1 MTANINILLIDK
13 RISHYEAIIAAVD
26 PALSKGITFDYYTD
40 TFETLKERIVSGSSG
55 VLANSVGLV
64 QHNYK
69 MPTFKMV
76 DAQTTSSTIEQ
87 VEIQDSELSTWAP
100 LKEFIEW
107 CKTELSTAHF
117 DMMACALYSN
127 PDWKYVID
135 TLSAQTGVEI
145 RASTD
150 DTGSSSLG
158 GNWFLESHVG
168 INLKE
173 VYFNDSIDGYIGLLD
188 SAMFTSS
195 FYADDAFLYTT
206 QIPTITTLPSRPT
219 RPTNPTLPLLAPTL
233 PPRPSLSGYTT
244 SYGVYNELQGN
255 GGSVVSYGDDNNSH
269 CSFSKV
275 STQLQSGVA
284 YLFSSGAA
292 LKTNGNLVLWGNHMY
307 SANIMVP
314 STANL
319 SSGVCSMCRNGGY
332 NICALKND
340 GSVVFWGNFSS
351 GFPAFPSSDLSS
363 GVNFVAASYEDFA
376 CLKSDGSIRG
386 WGNEVFK
393 NSSSVPA
400 FIYPAG
406 STLNSGFVKLISIGY
421 PNAFAAIKTDGSV
434 VFFGGTSAST
444 SYLSNPTT
452 FYPAGSN
459 ITSGVVD
466 VFATVGQDYQACFIA
481 LKSDGS
487 LVAWGLGASSLS
499 TWITGKTAVK
509 IIKTSTRPIIILS
522 DGTYI
527 NYLTNNSEGTFTN
540 IVDVL
545 EYNGRHF
552 FLRSDGTVAW
562 RGGENLVYYFG
573 IGTSSF
579 TNIVKM
585 WNDPNGQFNQGAIF
599 LTSTGEL
606 RTTADYFLM
615 ATDVNDA
622 IVTQGYVTYVTSSGK
637 VRVIKKLAGPN
648 SQESTFKIENGSTRI
663 SYPAI
668 RANGAGQE
676 SATSL
681 LATLNDGTVCTV
693 LKTPITYPNLFVFDG
708 TTYATCP
715 YSQYSTALDLVTGYA
730 GTSSSAGGNAFTIET
745 WYYQPSQTL
754 NSTIVDRGNS
764 CYLFQVSPNANTIT
778 ANLGCLGFSNTAISG
793 SWLYATS
800 AVVTSGG
807 WTHIAMTREGTSY
820 KFYINGVLKQ
830 TMTGPATLTRDD
842 GVLGIGTQLSG
853 TTTGGNY
860 TNAGCS
866 MYDLRLW
873 CVSRTDDQIKSYM
886 NVSVDPSSFGL
897 VANYLFNDNE
907 NIFRDRTR
915 NGFHCTIGNYV
926 STSWK
931 TYHRNSKPDNSLFPS
946 SIGVFLNPDY
956 TLVRQSYFILS
967 FGTEPL
973 RNLVKTDFTGANLTG
988 INFTGRDLTGANLS
1002 GANLTNVNFS
1012 NAILTGITV
1021 NKSTNFTGASFA
1033 NAVIYSVIGTVNPSL
1048 VPTNYLHYF
1057 SNVNL
1062 KNVLVDYNNVN
1073 TSIALPPTSITNY
1086 AVHFAEYYN
1095 YKKSN
1100 ARFYISWATNSNA
1113 LSFSSSSYT
1122 PKVRFQI
1129 IQNYTY
1135 SAVAGNVVGVDVLFD
1150 YADGKGCI
1158 ETNVPFYIDREN
1170 EGNGSVSDTSPNKNI
1185 PLRFRLWGEL
1195 VNGVRSSSYAEIII
1209 GSFPVT
1215 TFSLFSNILTTAPSW
1230 YTSITTNSNNSR
1242 YANYIGYLN
1251 HSDNKLF
1258 LYGTQV
1264 FANGAFTSPAG
1275 AATFYDWA
1283 TNTPYII
1290 PATSG
1295 SWRSYTIDPTGN
1307 SAFINVW
1314 ASTSQGWCRYVF
1326 STNTLTVLNTAESCN
1341 NTVCN
1346 STGTRAY
1353 TNDINNLLVYNSTTN
1368 TASVVSLGVGNLRN
1382 MYIDKNDKYVVT
1394 SSYDAAAVY
1403 IINIVNDAN
1412 TKISTGQIVSNDTL
1426 SWAFFDDSSTYCYA
1440 AFTRYR
1446 GDIYRIKLS
1455 DGTWILFKAL
1465 PAISYATIIN
1475 KYLYIF
1481 GINASTQQYSMIDT
1495 TDATRTVIVNSFPTG
1510 YDAVLQVYETKNKN
1524 VYCSVNYNG
1533 VPTIAHFTGFP
1544 NTFSNSSG
1552 IMLGPSMNY
1561 SNANLSNYN
1570 LSNKNFTSSKFTNA
1584 TITNVDFTN
1593 SNLTT
1598 ASFSGTVDYSTA
1610 DLTGATLTG
1619 ATFSDSLFDY
1629 TLDAN
1634 NNATVVKYRGSAS
1647 LVFPEKVS
1655 GTYTI
1660 TAIGDNMDWGLSFT
1674 NFSFSATSKLV
1685 SIGAS
1690 GGPQNMGIITSPFG
1704 PKNFFPPTL
1713 TRIGNQAF
1721 YYRTVATSPEF
1732 PTSNDF
1738 RFAAIILP
1746 PGVNFVG
1753 TNAFSQ
1759 FSVLVK
1765 IKPTLAWNSALT
1777 TPLATGSTFT
1787 YTATSSGPV
1796 GYNGYNGSSPNSNM
1810 PVYYASTNTS
1820 IATINSSTGL
1830 VTLVGLGTVT
1840 FTANQDSQYSGEV
1853 SFYSADTLT
1862 SATLTVTKG
1871 TPTLSA
1877 FSIASKNVGD
1887 AAFQVTAPTSQNT
1900 VGAFH
1905 YTSSS
1910 SSVATITDAGMITIV
1925 NVGSAT
1931 ITVNQDETT
1940 LFNAPTAIT
1949 ATLTVGKGTPTLSFP
1964 SQSITKTIGDANF
1977 NVVATA
1983 PALSTGAF
1991 HYTFS
1996 NLIFGGIA
2004 GTSFNRIA
2012 MSSNGQYIS
2021 VIYSD
2026 PVNYIYVSNNYGLTL
2041 TRYAFADA
2049 GLRIAMSSSGQ
2060 YQAYNN
2066 ANGVF
2071 ISENYG
2077 GSFAK
2082 KGTGN
2087 TGNNRV
2093 EMSDSGQ
2100 HIISL
2105 QSQRKICTSLDYGS
2119 NWALKMSDAYW
2130 EDCAITADGSIQFAL
2145 EWGSGKIFKTTDNW
2159 ATNEVIYSSGI
2170 FYQLNTM
2177 AISSDGKYL
2186 ACNRAI
2192 SSNYGVT
2199 WAATTI
2205 PGSTNIW
2212 TMVSISASGKIQA
2225 LGNSEGIYFS
2235 IDYGAT
2241 WNKDAYS
2248 ATNALSLTTM
2258 RVSRDGSFIAAGFGT
2273 NLIRMYIGGLAS
2285 ANIAT
2290 LNELSGSVSLTGGGS
2305 IIISASQ
2312 DPSTSYNASTTS
2324 AKTLLIVNKVTPV
2337 LSNVTISKT
2346 YGDAAFQVTAPAGS
2360 STSTGTMSYAFLS
2373 GDTTVASI
2381 TGTGLITVNKVGAV
2395 VFSASQNETSGYNAP
2410 TPVTVTLTVSKATP
2424 TLIDFTIAPK
2434 YIGDSVF
2441 TLTAPTGSSVSGGTM
2456 RYAVKYTYANMFSS
2470 IAAGSEIMDSA
2481 ASLNGMYQT
2490 VTTYRNGFWLS
2501 ANYGATWIN
2510 KSPSS
2515 TAIGSVIYKAV
2526 SMSSSGQYQSVCE
2539 YGGYIYVSND
2549 YGATWTKPATIT
2561 AAKNF
2566 MAIKMSDS
2574 GLHQTCVAD
2583 TNYIY
2588 TSSDSGATWTQK
2600 TSIGTKSYY
2609 DVAMTADGSIQYA
2622 VVLNGGGIL
2631 KSTDKWSTSTSV
2643 NTGLAQNKVG
2653 SIEVS
2658 STGTYITIVSFTD
2671 TGVNDPVI
2679 LSKDGGSTWTSFDPD
2694 GSTRTGWTSSNVG
2707 MSADGRVQ
2715 MLCYNTAALTG
2726 GLYFSID
2733 YGTTWTNDV
2742 SINNNPCGVSV
2753 SRDGTYML
2761 SGSNDLVIY
2770 NIFSD
2775 MATIPASKKVATIVE
2790 LTGQVTIV
2798 GAGLVT
2804 VSASQDSTT
2813 NYNAPTPISAKFL
2826 VNKVTPVLSN
2836 VTVSKTYGTTVG
2848 PITIPTLAVTGF
2860 PVLNSLTNWI
2870 IDIGFTTTGGANS
2883 WRALLGSM
2891 YNAVDSRGWGIW
2903 VSNSNKIF
2911 YSHKNLTYEFT
2922 NGSVS
2927 INVAYNLNITKV
2939 GTSITFNLTN
2949 VSTQVSSTYT
2959 ATNVTDPM
2967 GLGPVSIGGWVSGI
2981 ETFPGTINY
2990 VVVKDHISIGHKVF
3004 QLTAPAG
3011 SSSSGG
3017 TMRYAFLS
3025 GDTTVASVTELGIIT
3040 VNKVGT
3046 VVFSASQD
3054 ETSSYFAPT
3063 PVTATLTV
3071 SKATP
3076 ILNNVTVSKM
3086 FGDAAFQVTAPEG
3099 SSVSGGTMHYI
3110 FSSGDTTVA
3119 SITDAGLIT
3128 VNKAGTVV
3136 FSASQDFTTN
3146 YNSPLPVSVT
3156 LTVAKATPTLSGF
3169 TIPPKTYTYGTDTT
3183 FQVTATTSS
3192 GSNGTFRYSSN
3203 NSAVASINASG
3214 TVTINGAGSATF
3226 TVNQDSTDN
3235 YNAPVP
3241 LTAILTVIK
3250 GTPTIAVSNLSKSTV
3265 DPTFTFA
3272 SSSASDGSRTFSS
3285 NTPGVATIHP
3295 SSGLVTIIGIV
3306 GTTTITVSQVAT
3318 TNYNAPSDATA
3329 ILTVTKGTP
3338 TLSAFSIA
3346 SKIFGD
3352 LPFAVTAPASRNTV
3366 GTFHYT
3372 SDTPGVATIT
3382 DSGTITIVGAGSTT
3396 ITANQDATTNF
3407 NAPTPITAI
3416 LTVAKATPTIVVSN
3430 ITKSSIDPTFTFARS
3445 TASDGA
3451 LTFSSSSEIVAK
3463 INSVSGVVTVVS
3475 AGTATITVSQVATT
3489 NYNAPTNATAT
3500 LTVTAGTLTN
3510 AVIPSGAD
3518 LSGKNLSG
3526 ASLVGAT
3533 LANVVLSNSNLNGA
3547 NFSGANVAGTDFTN
3561 ASIVGATNLPEFST
3575 KQKLEL
3581 LYNANNAGANISQL
3595 QFSAPLSVSELNA
3608 ALSVPIPELSSV
3620 NTEFLVAAP
3629 VYDVSNVKTVTI
3641 APSSIST
3648 VNNTSFYIPLNKG
3661 ETVKI
3666 NGASFTLNASN
3677 QLLDNNGVVLKLI
3690 VVNGYPFKI
3699 YTGSVIAVNISSRMN
3714 NVTFDDEGQI
3724 KLYDVVNSMVTAAM
3738 AQEASSGLVAGYVS
3752 ELYSYLNLSYV
3763 DVYNRNNPVLDATV
3777 TSPVFS
3783 SYASIT
3789 NTFSYSVN
3797 VTGPAANPLSLDKT
3811 KYKFIVESVNTATN
3825 SRTTVSQPTWDSVA
3839 SPTTI
3844 VCASLLPLTSYSV
3857 IVTPTLFNSTS
3868 NLKSL
3873 LPVKTFTLTT
3883 PLDYGL
3889 ISSITFTKEGTSWYF
3904 NFQYSG
3910 YASLTSFT
3918 MGLRWIQG
3926 GGYGGSITQNFSS
3939 VPISNG
3945 TNKYLITDTQNYLNV
3960 GGPSLIAN
3968 VVTATIDYVSGT
3980 ATKQN
3985 ITTFVPNP
3993 IVGGPY
3999 VVGISNFNTDIYPGT
4014 CTATI
4019 PASLHQQIG
4028 GGKNYVLRFVEKD
4041 TGTITNMSSF
4051 DSASSSSSVTIP
4063 LTLYGKTFTCE
4074 LLIQNLGYSYT
4085 GEYVILPYTSNLNY
4099 FTVPNP
4105 AGLFPTI
4112 TTVLDHKGMNWNV
4125 GGATDDVRLFKV
4137 NWLTTTAGLNVSS
4150 PNYVSKVRVNIKISG
4165 ESSYRFT
4172 GVYNYADGFG
4182 YSMFHSSVRT
4192 SQGQAI
4198 GTWVVV
4204 IRSENSDGTITTN
4217 YSTFS
4222 QYGGVT
4228 IYGNYYTLNDLAAEA
4243 GTSTILYG
4251 VDVASTFA
4259 VSNLA
4264 LSGAGYTWNSSTLK
4278 YATSVAFTT
4287 AVPYGTSTT
4296 THKHKVELINPDT
4309 TKITLGSFVLDN
4321 SAKTVAVSPLNPS
4334 STHTVKVTLVD
4345 SAGND
4350 VTGVI
4355 ASSQT
4360 LTLTVPA
4367 AQ

>member
-1 MTANINILLIDK
+1 MTAKINILLIDT
-13 RISHYEAIIAAVD
+13 RVSHYEAIIAAVD
-26 PALSKGITFDYYTD
+26 PALSLGITFDYYTD
-40 TFETLKERIVSGSSG
+40 TFDTLKERMVSGSSG
-55 VLANSVGLV
+55 ILANSVGLV

-87 VEIQDSELSTWAP
+87 VEIQDNELSTWAP

-107 CKTELSTAHF
+107 CKTELSIEHF

-135 TLSAQTGVEI
+135 TLSTQTGVEI

-150 DTGSSSLG
+150 DTGSLSLG

-168 INLKE
+168 VNLKE
-173 VYFNDSIDGYIGLLD
+173 VYFNDSIDGYVGLLD
-188 SAMFTSS
+188 SAMFNSS
-195 FYADDAFLYTT
+195 VDDGFLYTS

-219 RPTNPTLPLLAPTL
+219 RPTNPTLPLPAPTL
-233 PPRPSLSGYTT
+233 PSRPFLSGYTS
-244 SYGVYNELQGN
+244 SYGPSNELQGN
-255 GGSVVSYGDDNNSH
+255 GGSVVSYGDDDNPN

-292 LKTNGNLVLWGNHMY
+292 LKTNGSLVLWGNHMY

-363 GVNFVAASYEDFA
+363 GVNFVAVSSEDFA

-386 WGNEVFK
+386 WGKEVF
-393 NSSSVPA
+393 NTSSSVPTL
-400 FIYPAG
+400 IYPAG
-406 STLNSGFVKLISIGY
+406 SNLNSGFVKLVSVRSIG
-421 PNAFAAIKTDGSV
+421 AFAAIKTDGSV
-434 VFFGGTSAST
+434 VFFGGTSSAST

-452 FYPAGSN
+452 FYPPGSN

-466 VFATVGQDYQACFIA
+466 VVSTLGVNYQACFIA

-487 LVAWGLGASSLS
+487 LVAWGAGASSLS
-499 TWITGKTAVK
+499 TWISGKTAVK
-509 IIKTSTRPIIILS
+509 IIKTTSRPIIILS

-527 NYLTNNSEGTFTN
+527 NYLTSASDGTFTN
-540 IVDVL
+540 IVDAL
-545 EYNGRHF
+545 ESTQYDRYL
-552 FLRSDGTVAW
+552 FLRNDGTLAW
-562 RGGENLVYYFG
+562 RGGNNFFYYYSVG
-573 IGTSSF
+573 IGVF
-579 TNIVKM
+579 TNVVKM
-585 WNDPNGQFNQGAIF
+585 WNDPNGQFNQGAIV

-606 RTTADYFLM
+606 RNLVNNTLM
-615 ATDVNDA
+615 ANDVNDA

-637 VRVIKKLAGPN
+637 VRVIKKLAGLS
-648 SQESTFKIENGSTRI
+648 SQESVINNAP
-663 SYPAI
+663 YPAI

-681 LATLNDGTVCTV
+681 LATLNDNTVCTV
-693 LKTPITYPNLFVFDG
+693 LKTAITYPLLFVFNG

-715 YSQYSTALDLVTGYA
+715 YNQYYSTALDLVTGYA
-730 GTSSSAGGNAFTIET
+730 GTSWSAGGNAFTIET

-793 SWLYATS
+793 TWLYATS

-830 TMTGPATLTRDD
+830 TMTGPAILTRDD

-853 TTTGGNY
+853 TTTGANF

-873 CVSRTDDQIKSYM
+873 CVARTDDQIKSYM
-886 NVSVDPSSFGL
+886 NVSVEPSSFGL

-907 NIFRDRTR
+907 NVFYDRTR
-915 NGFHCTIGNYV
+915 NGFNCTIGNYV
-926 STSWK
+926 STSWI
-931 TYHRNSKPDNSLFPS
+931 TYSRGSSKPTSSSPS

-956 TLVRQSYFILS
+956 TLVRQSYFSLS

-988 INFTGRDLTGANLS
+988 INFGSRDLTGVNLS
-1002 GANLTNVNFS
+1002 GANLTNVNLS
-1012 NAILTGITV
+1012 SAILTGITV
-1021 NKSTNFTGASFA
+1021 NKSTNFTGAAFA

-1062 KNVLVDYNNVN
+1062 TNVLVDYNNVN
-1073 TSIALPPTSITNY
+1073 TNIALPPTSITNY
-1086 AVHFAEYYN
+1086 AVHFADFYN
-1095 YKKSN
+1095 FKKSN
-1100 ARFYISWATNSNA
+1100 ARFYISWATDSNA

-1129 IQNYTY
+1129 INKDT
-1135 SAVAGNVVGVDVLFD
+1135 NVVGVDVLFN

-1158 ETNVPFYIDREN
+1158 ETNVPFYIDRGNEEN
-1170 EGNGSVSDTSPNKNI
+1170 ASISDQSPANKNV

-1195 VNGVRSSSYAEIII
+1195 VNGVRSSSYAEIIT
-1209 GSFPVT
+1209 GSLPFT
-1215 TFSLFSNILTTAPSW
+1215 SFSLLDNILTTAPSW

-1242 YANYIGYLN
+1242 YVNYIAYLN

-1258 LYGTQV
+1258 LYGTQT

-1295 SWRSYTIDPTGN
+1295 AWRNYVIDPTGN

-1314 ASTSQGWCRYVF
+1314 SSTSQGWCRYVF
-1326 STNTLTVLNTAESCN
+1326 STNTLTVLSTAESCN
-1341 NTVCN
+1341 NTVFN
-1346 STGTRAY
+1346 STGTNAY
-1353 TNDINNLLVYNSTTN
+1353 ANDINNLLVYNLTTN
-1368 TASVVSLGVGNLRN
+1368 VVSAPVPLASNCRA
-1382 MYIDKNDKYVVT
+1382 MFIDKNDKYVVT
-1394 SSYDAAAVY
+1394 SSYNVATVY
-1403 IINIVNDAN
+1403 IINIVNDAF
-1412 TKISTGQIVSNDTL
+1412 TKISTGQIVSNATIT
-1426 SWAFFDDSSTYCYA
+1426 SAWFDDSSTYCYA
-1440 AFTRYR
+1440 IFNTQNTN
-1446 GDIYRIKLS
+1446 IYRIKLS
-1455 DGTWILFKAL
+1455 DGTWSLFITL
-1465 PAISYATIIN
+1465 PIATSNITIIN

-1481 GINASTQQYSMIDT
+1481 GINTSTQYSMIDT
-1495 TDATRTVIVNSFPTG
+1495 TAATPTITVNSLPTG
-1510 YDAVLQVYETKNKN
+1510 YNTVLHAYETKNKN
-1524 VYCSVNYNG
+1524 VYCSVTYNG
-1533 VPTIAHFTGFP
+1533 VPTISHFTGFP

-1561 SNANLSNYN
+1561 LNANLANYK

-1593 SNLTT
+1593 SNLTS
-1598 ASFSGTVDYSTA
+1598 ASFSGAVDYSTA

-1634 NNATVVKYRGSAS
+1634 NNATVIKYRGSAS

-1660 TAIGDNMDWGLSFT
+1660 TTIGDNMDWGLSFT
-1674 NFSFSATSKLV
+1674 NFSFSATSKLL
-1685 SIGAS
+1685 SIGTG
-1690 GGPQNMGIITSPFG
+1690 GGPNMGIITSPFG

-1713 TRIGNQAF
+1713 TRIGNGAF
-1721 YYRTVATSPEF
+1721 YYRTVAQSPEF
-1732 PTSNDF
+1732 PTSSDF

-1746 PGVNFVG
+1746 PGVNFIG
-1753 TNAFSQ
+1753 QNAFSQ

-1777 TPLATGSTFT
+1777 TPRETGSTFT

-1796 GYNGYNGSSPNSNM
+1796 GYTGYNGSSANSNM

-1830 VTLVGLGTVT
+1830 VTLVGFGTVT
-1840 FTANQDSQYSGEV
+1840 FTANQDSQNSGEV

-1877 FSIASKNVGD
+1877 FSIASKNVGN
-1887 AAFQVTAPTSQNT
+1887 AAFQVTAPTST
-1900 VGAFH
+1900 STGAFH
-1905 YTSSS
+1905 YTSGT
-1910 SSVATITDAGMITIV
+1910 SSVATITDSGMITIV

-1931 ITVNQDETT
+1931 ITATQDETT

-1964 SQSITKTIGDANF
+1964 SQSVTKTIGDANF

-2004 GTSFNRIA
+2004 GTQFNRIA

-2021 VIYSD
+2021 AIYSD
-2026 PVNYIYVSNNYGLTL
+2026 PANYIYVSNNYGLTW
-2041 TRYAFADA
+2041 TRYDFADS
-2049 GLRIAMSSSGQ
+2049 GNRIAMSSSGQ
-2060 YQAYNN
+2060 YQGYNN

-2071 ISENYG
+2071 LSSNYG
-2077 GSFAK
+2077 VSFAK
-2082 KGTGN
+2082 TGTGN
-2087 TGNNRV
+2087 TGNVRV

-2100 HIISL
+2100 HIISI

-2119 NWALKMSDAYW
+2119 NWALKMNDAYW

-2145 EWGSGKIFKTTDNW
+2145 EWGAGKIYKTTDNW
-2159 ATNEVIYSSGI
+2159 ATNSTIYSSGI
-2170 FYQLNTM
+2170 SYQLNEM

-2192 SSNYGVT
+2192 SSDYGVI
-2199 WAATTI
+2199 WRATTFQ
-2205 PGSTNIW
+2205 GSTNIW

-2241 WNKDAYS
+2241 WNKDTYS
-2248 ATNALSLTTM
+2248 ATNASSLTTM
-2258 RVSRDGSFIAAGFGT
+2258 CVSRDGSFIAAGFGV
-2273 NLIRMYIGGLAS
+2273 NLIRMYIGGLAA

-2324 AKTLLIVNKVTPV
+2324 AKTMLIVNKV
-2337 LSNVTISKT
+2337 
-2346 YGDAAFQVTAPAGS
+2346 
-2360 STSTGTMSYAFLS
+2360 
-2373 GDTTVASI
+2373 
-2381 TGTGLITVNKVGAV
+2381 
-2395 VFSASQNETSGYNAP
+2395 
-2410 TPVTVTLTVSKATP
+2410 
-2424 TLIDFTIAPK
+2424 
-2434 YIGDSVF
+2434 
-2441 TLTAPTGSSVSGGTM
+2441 
-2456 RYAVKYTYANMFSS
+2456 
-2470 IAAGSEIMDSA
+2470 
-2481 ASLNGMYQT
+2481 
-2490 VTTYRNGFWLS
+2490 
-2501 ANYGATWIN
+2501 
-2510 KSPSS
+2510 
-2515 TAIGSVIYKAV
+2515 
-2526 SMSSSGQYQSVCE
+2526 
-2539 YGGYIYVSND
+2539 
-2549 YGATWTKPATIT
+2549 
-2561 AAKNF
+2561 
-2566 MAIKMSDS
+2566 
-2574 GLHQTCVAD
+2574 
-2583 TNYIY
+2583 
-2588 TSSDSGATWTQK
+2588 
-2600 TSIGTKSYY
+2600 
-2609 DVAMTADGSIQYA
+2609 
-2622 VVLNGGGIL
+2622 
-2631 KSTDKWSTSTSV
+2631 
-2643 NTGLAQNKVG
+2643 
-2653 SIEVS
+2653 
-2658 STGTYITIVSFTD
+2658 
-2671 TGVNDPVI
+2671 
-2679 LSKDGGSTWTSFDPD
+2679 
-2694 GSTRTGWTSSNVG
+2694 
-2707 MSADGRVQ
+2707 
-2715 MLCYNTAALTG
+2715 
-2726 GLYFSID
+2726 
-2733 YGTTWTNDV
+2733 
-2742 SINNNPCGVSV
+2742 
-2753 SRDGTYML
+2753 
-2761 SGSNDLVIY
+2761 
-2770 NIFSD
+2770 
-2775 MATIPASKKVATIVE
+2775 
-2790 LTGQVTIV
+2790 
-2798 GAGLVT
+2798 
-2804 VSASQDSTT
+2804 
-2813 NYNAPTPISAKFL
+2813 
-2826 VNKVTPVLSN
+2826 
-2836 VTVSKTYGTTVG
+2836 
-2848 PITIPTLAVTGF
+2848 
-2860 PVLNSLTNWI
+2860 
-2870 IDIGFTTTGGANS
+2870 
-2883 WRALLGSM
+2883 
-2891 YNAVDSRGWGIW
+2891 
-2903 VSNSNKIF
+2903 
-2911 YSHKNLTYEFT
+2911 
-2922 NGSVS
+2922 
-2927 INVAYNLNITKV
+2927 
-2939 GTSITFNLTN
+2939 
-2949 VSTQVSSTYT
+2949 
-2959 ATNVTDPM
+2959 
-2967 GLGPVSIGGWVSGI
+2967 
-2981 ETFPGTINY
+2981 
-2990 VVVKDHISIGHKVF
+2990 
-3004 QLTAPAG
+3004 
-3011 SSSSGG
+3011 
-3017 TMRYAFLS
+3017 
-3025 GDTTVASVTELGIIT
+3025 
-3040 VNKVGT
+3040 
-3046 VVFSASQD
+3046 
-3054 ETSSYFAPT
+3054 
-3063 PVTATLTV
+3063 
-3071 SKATP
+3071 
-3076 ILNNVTVSKM
+3076 
-3086 FGDAAFQVTAPEG
+3086 
-3099 SSVSGGTMHYI
+3099 
-3110 FSSGDTTVA
+3110 
-3119 SITDAGLIT
+3119 
-3128 VNKAGTVV
+3128 
-3136 FSASQDFTTN
+3136 
-3146 YNSPLPVSVT
+3146 
-3156 LTVAKATPTLSGF
+3156 TPTLSGF

-3183 FQVTATTSS
+3183 FQFTATTSS

-3214 TVTINGAGSATF
+3214 TVTISGAGSATF
-3226 TVNQDSTDN
+3226 TVNQDETPG

-3250 GTPTIAVSNLSKSTV
+3250 GTPIIEISNLSKSII
-3265 DPTFTFA
+3265 DSSFTFA
-3272 SSSASDGSRTFSS
+3272 TSTGSDGALTFSS
-3285 NTPGVATIHP
+3285 NTLGVATIHP
-3295 SSGLVTIIGIV
+3295 SSGLVTIV
-3306 GTTTITVSQVAT
+3306 GVGLTTITVSQVET

-3329 ILTVTKGTP
+3329 ILTVIKGTP

-3346 SKIFGD
+3346 SKIFGI
-3352 LPFAVTAPASRNTV
+3352 LPFAVTAPASQNTV

-3382 DSGTITIVGAGSTT
+3382 DSGTITVVGVGSTT

-3407 NAPTPITAI
+3407 NAPTPITAT

-3451 LTFSSSSEIVAK
+3451 LTFSSSSESVAK

-3475 AGTATITVSQVATT
+3475 AGTATITVSQVATN

-3547 NFSGANVAGTDFTN
+3547 NFSGANVTGTDFTN
-3561 ASIVGATNLPEFST
+3561 ASIVGATNLPAFST

-3620 NTEFLVAAP
+3620 NTEFIVAAP
-3629 VYDVSNVKTVTI
+3629 VYDVSNIKTVTI

-3661 ETVKI
+3661 ETLKI
-3666 NGASFTLNASN
+3666 NGVSFTLNASN

-3699 YTGSVIAVNISSRMN
+3699 YSGSIIAVNISSRMN

-3724 KLYDVVNSMVTAAM
+3724 KLYDVVNSMVTAAL
-3738 AQEASSGLVAGYVS
+3738 AQEALSGLVVGYVS

-3783 SYASIT
+3783 SYASNT
-3789 NTFSYSVN
+3789 NTFSYSVII
-3797 VTGPAANPLSLDKT
+3797 TGPAENPLSLDET

-3844 VCASLLPLTSYSV
+3844 VCASLLPLTSYSI

-3868 NLKSL
+3868 NVNLKSL
-3873 LPVKTFTLTT
+3873 LPVKTLTLTT

-3889 ISSITFTKEGTSWYF
+3889 ISSVTFTKEGTSWYF

-3918 MGLRWIQG
+3918 MGLRWMQAGLG
-3926 GGYGGSITQNFSS
+3926 GGSYGGSITQNFSS

-3945 TNKYLITDTQNYLNV
+3945 TNKYLITDTSNYLNV
-3960 GGPSLIAN
+3960 GGPSLIEN
-3968 VVTATIDYVSGT
+3968 VVTSTIDYVSGT

-3985 ITTFVPNP
+3985 ITRFVPNP

-3999 VVGISNFNTDIYPGT
+3999 VVVISNFNTDVIPAT
-4014 CTATI
+4014 CRVTI
-4019 PASLHQQIG
+4019 PDSLHQQIKIG
-4028 GGKNYVLRFVEKD
+4028 APKTYFLRFVEKE
-4041 TGTITNMSSF
+4041 TGTITNMSTF
-4051 DSASSSSSVTIP
+4051 DSPLSFSSLTIP
-4063 LTLYGKTFTCE
+4063 MSLYSKTFTCE
-4074 LLIQNLGYSYT
+4074 LKIHNLGYNYT
-4085 GEYVILPYTSNLNY
+4085 GEYIILPYTSNLNY
-4099 FTVPNP
+4099 FTIPNP
-4105 AGLFPTI
+4105 TGLFPTEV
-4112 TTVLDHKGMNWNV
+4112 TLFDHKGMNWNV
-4125 GGATDDVRLFKV
+4125 GGVTDDVRLFKV

-4150 PNYVSKVRVNIKISG
+4150 PNYVSKVRVNIKLSG

-4182 YSMFHSSVRT
+4182 YSMFHSNVRT

-4198 GTWVVV
+4198 GTWVVD

-4217 YSTFS
+4217 YPTFS

-4228 IYGNYYTLNDLAAEA
+4228 IYGNYYNLNDLAAEA

-4251 VDVASTFA
+4251 VDVASKFA

-4321 SAKTVAVSPLNPS
+4321 TAKTLAVSPLNPS

>member
-40 TFETLKERIVSGSSG
+40 TFDTLKERMVSGSSG

-135 TLSAQTGVEI
+135 TLSTQTGVEI

-158 GNWFLESHVG
+158 GNWVLESHVG

-173 VYFNDSIDGYIGLLD
+173 VYFNDSIENYTYLLD
-188 SAMFTSS
+188 YTMFNN
-195 FYADDAFLYTT
+195 YPENANLYTT

-219 RPTNPTLPLLAPTL
+219 CPTNPTLPLSAPTL

-255 GGSVVSYGDDNNSH
+255 GGSVVSYGDDNNSN

-284 YLFSSGAA
+284 YLFSNGAA
-292 LKTNGNLVLWGNHMY
+292 LKTNGNLVLWGDNM
-307 SANIMVP
+307 AAGKTIMP
-314 STANL
+314 TTSNL
-319 SSGVCSMCRNGGY
+319 SSGVCSIARSSGL
-332 NICALKND
+332 ICALKSD
-340 GSVVFWGNFSS
+340 GSVVLWGNFSS

-363 GVNFVAASYEDFA
+363 GVNFVAATSNDIA

-386 WGNEVFK
+386 WGAHIFNT
-393 NSSSVPA
+393 SSSVPA
-400 FIYPAG
+400 AIYPSG
-406 STLNSGFVKLISIGY
+406 SNLNGGFVKLVSRES
-421 PNAFAAIKTDGSV
+421 PPVCAAIKTDGSV
-434 VFFGGTSAST
+434 VFFGATTAT
-444 SYLSNPTT
+444 NHFSNPTT
-452 FYPAGSN
+452 FYPSGSN
-459 ITSGVVD
+459 ISSGVVD
-466 VFATVGQDYQACFIA
+466 VFIMFNYFLA

-487 LVAWGLGASSLS
+487 LVAWGAGAG
-499 TWITGKTAVK
+499 TANVNGKITGKTAVK
-509 IIKTSTRPIIILS
+509 VVQTRSRATLILS
-522 DGTYI
+522 DGTYVA
-527 NYLTNNSEGTFTN
+527 LEAEPTGSAGTYTN
-540 IVDVL
+540 IVDVIESIQYERYL
-545 EYNGRHF
+545 
-552 FLRSDGTVAW
+552 FLKSDGTLAW
-562 RGGENLVYYFG
+562 KGPSTGFFYYYSVG
-573 IGTSSF
+573 IEVF
-579 TNIVKM
+579 TNVVKM
-585 WNDPNGQFNQGAIF
+585 WNDSNGQFNQGAIV

-606 RTTADYFLM
+606 RNLVNNTLM

-622 IVTQGYVTYVTSSGK
+622 IVSLNYVTYVTSSGK
-637 VRVIKKLAGPN
+637 VRVIKKPVVG
-648 SQESTFKIENGSTRI
+648 SRQESVVNNAP
-663 SYPAI
+663 YPAI

-681 LATLNDGTVCTV
+681 LATLNDDSVCTV
-693 LKTPITYPNLFVFDG
+693 LKTAITYPHLFVFNG

-715 YSQYSTALDLVTGYA
+715 YNQYNTALDLVTGYA
-730 GTSSSAGGNAFTIET
+730 GTSSSVGGNAFTIET
-745 WYYQPSQTL
+745 WYYQPSQTV
-754 NSTIVDRGNS
+754 NSTIVDRGDY
-764 CYLFQVSPNANTIT
+764 CYLFQVSTNSNQPAYSANAGVLSFYNK
-778 ANLGCLGFSNTAISG
+778 SSG
-793 SWLYATS
+793 WMHATS
-800 AVVTSGG
+800 AVVATSG

-830 TMTGPATLTRDD
+830 TMTGLATLYRDD
-842 GVLGIGTQLSG
+842 GVLGIGTQLGG

-860 TNAGCS
+860 TNLGCS

-873 CVSRTDDQIKSYM
+873 NVRRTDDQIKSYM

-931 TYHRNSKPDNSLFPS
+931 TYHRNSKPDGLLPS

-988 INFTGRDLTGANLS
+988 INFTGRDLTGVNLS

-1062 KNVLVDYNNVN
+1062 TNVLVDYNNVN

-1086 AVHFAEYYN
+1086 AVHFADYYN
-1095 YKKSN
+1095 FKKSN
-1100 ARFYISWATNSNA
+1100 ARFYISWATDSNA

-1129 IQNYTY
+1129 IHRDT
-1135 SAVAGNVVGVDVLFD
+1135 NVVGVDVLFD

-1158 ETNVPFYIDREN
+1158 ETNVPFYIDIEN
-1170 EGNGSVSDTSPNKNI
+1170 EGNGSVSDTSPVSKNI
-1185 PLRFRLWGEL
+1185 SLRFRLWGEL
-1195 VNGVRSSSYAEIII
+1195 VNGVKSSSYAEIIT
-1209 GSFPVT
+1209 GTLPFTP
-1215 TFSLFSNILTTAPSW
+1215 FSLFSNILTTAPSW

-1258 LYGTQV
+1258 LYGKQT
-1264 FANGAFTSPAG
+1264 FASGVISPAG

-1283 TNTPYII
+1283 TNTPYIV

-1326 STNTLTVLNTAESCN
+1326 STNTLTVLSTTESCN
-1341 NTVCN
+1341 NTVFN

-1353 TNDINNLLVYNSTTN
+1353 TNDINNLLVYNLTTN

-1440 AFTRYR
+1440 AFNRYR

-1481 GINASTQQYSMIDT
+1481 GINSSNNQYSMIDT

-1510 YDAVLQVYETKNKN
+1510 YDAVLQVYETKNNN

-1561 SNANLSNYN
+1561 SNANLANYN

-1598 ASFSGTVDYSTA
+1598 ASFSGAVDYSTA

-1660 TAIGDNMDWGLSFT
+1660 TAIGDNMDWGLNFT
-1674 NFSFSATSKLV
+1674 NFSFSATSQLV

-1713 TRIGNQAF
+1713 TRIGYQAF
-1721 YYRTVATSPEF
+1721 YYRNVASSPEF

-1746 PGVNFVG
+1746 PGVNFIG
-1753 TNAFSQ
+1753 QNAFSQ

-1765 IKPTLAWNSALT
+1765 IKPTLAWSSSSALT
-1777 TPLATGSTFT
+1777 TSRETGSTFT

-1796 GYNGYNGSSPNSNM
+1796 GYTGYNGSSANSNM

-1820 IATINSSTGL
+1820 IATIHSLTGL
-1830 VTLVGLGTVT
+1830 VTLVGVGTVT
-1840 FTANQDSQYSGEV
+1840 FTANQDSQNTGEV
-1853 SFYSADTLT
+1853 GFYSADTIT

-1871 TPTLSA
+1871 TP
-1877 FSIASKNVGD
+1877 
-1887 AAFQVTAPTSQNT
+1887 P
-1900 VGAFH
+1900 
-1905 YTSSS
+1905 
-1910 SSVATITDAGMITIV
+1910 
-1925 NVGSAT
+1925 
-1931 ITVNQDETT
+1931 
-1940 LFNAPTAIT
+1940 P
-1949 ATLTVGKGTPTLSFP
+1949 
-1964 SQSITKTIGDANF
+1964 
-1977 NVVATA
+1977 
-1983 PALSTGAF
+1983 
-1991 HYTFS
+1991 
-1996 NLIFGGIA
+1996 
-2004 GTSFNRIA
+2004 
-2012 MSSNGQYIS
+2012 
-2021 VIYSD
+2021 
-2026 PVNYIYVSNNYGLTL
+2026 
-2041 TRYAFADA
+2041 
-2049 GLRIAMSSSGQ
+2049 
-2060 YQAYNN
+2060 
-2066 ANGVF
+2066 
-2071 ISENYG
+2071 
-2077 GSFAK
+2077 
-2082 KGTGN
+2082 
-2087 TGNNRV
+2087 
-2093 EMSDSGQ
+2093 
-2100 HIISL
+2100 
-2105 QSQRKICTSLDYGS
+2105 
-2119 NWALKMSDAYW
+2119 
-2130 EDCAITADGSIQFAL
+2130 
-2145 EWGSGKIFKTTDNW
+2145 
-2159 ATNEVIYSSGI
+2159 
-2170 FYQLNTM
+2170 
-2177 AISSDGKYL
+2177 
-2186 ACNRAI
+2186 
-2192 SSNYGVT
+2192 
-2199 WAATTI
+2199 
-2205 PGSTNIW
+2205 
-2212 TMVSISASGKIQA
+2212 
-2225 LGNSEGIYFS
+2225 
-2235 IDYGAT
+2235 
-2241 WNKDAYS
+2241 
-2248 ATNALSLTTM
+2248 
-2258 RVSRDGSFIAAGFGT
+2258 
-2273 NLIRMYIGGLAS
+2273 
-2285 ANIAT
+2285 
-2290 LNELSGSVSLTGGGS
+2290 
-2305 IIISASQ
+2305 
-2312 DPSTSYNASTTS
+2312 
-2324 AKTLLIVNKVTPV
+2324 
-2337 LSNVTISKT
+2337 
-2346 YGDAAFQVTAPAGS
+2346 
-2360 STSTGTMSYAFLS
+2360 
-2373 GDTTVASI
+2373 
-2381 TGTGLITVNKVGAV
+2381 
-2395 VFSASQNETSGYNAP
+2395 
-2410 TPVTVTLTVSKATP
+2410 
-2424 TLIDFTIAPK
+2424 
-2434 YIGDSVF
+2434 
-2441 TLTAPTGSSVSGGTM
+2441 
-2456 RYAVKYTYANMFSS
+2456 
-2470 IAAGSEIMDSA
+2470 
-2481 ASLNGMYQT
+2481 
-2490 VTTYRNGFWLS
+2490 
-2501 ANYGATWIN
+2501 
-2510 KSPSS
+2510 
-2515 TAIGSVIYKAV
+2515 
-2526 SMSSSGQYQSVCE
+2526 
-2539 YGGYIYVSND
+2539 
-2549 YGATWTKPATIT
+2549 
-2561 AAKNF
+2561 
-2566 MAIKMSDS
+2566 
-2574 GLHQTCVAD
+2574 
-2583 TNYIY
+2583 
-2588 TSSDSGATWTQK
+2588 
-2600 TSIGTKSYY
+2600 
-2609 DVAMTADGSIQYA
+2609 
-2622 VVLNGGGIL
+2622 
-2631 KSTDKWSTSTSV
+2631 
-2643 NTGLAQNKVG
+2643 
-2653 SIEVS
+2653 
-2658 STGTYITIVSFTD
+2658 
-2671 TGVNDPVI
+2671 
-2679 LSKDGGSTWTSFDPD
+2679 
-2694 GSTRTGWTSSNVG
+2694 
-2707 MSADGRVQ
+2707 
-2715 MLCYNTAALTG
+2715 
-2726 GLYFSID
+2726 
-2733 YGTTWTNDV
+2733 
-2742 SINNNPCGVSV
+2742 
-2753 SRDGTYML
+2753 
-2761 SGSNDLVIY
+2761 
-2770 NIFSD
+2770 
-2775 MATIPASKKVATIVE
+2775 
-2790 LTGQVTIV
+2790 
-2798 GAGLVT
+2798 
-2804 VSASQDSTT
+2804 
-2813 NYNAPTPISAKFL
+2813 
-2826 VNKVTPVLSN
+2826 LSN

-2903 VSNSNKIF
+2903 VSNSNKIL

-2990 VVVKDHISIGHKVF
+2990 VVVKDHISIGNKVF
-3004 QLTAPAG
+3004 QVTAPAG
-3011 SSSSGG
+3011 SSVSGG
-3017 TMRYAFLS
+3017 IMRYAFLS
-3025 GDTTVASVTELGIIT
+3025 GDTTVASISDSGLIT
-3040 VNKVGT
+3040 VNKAGT

-3076 ILNNVTVSKM
+3076 ILSNVTVSKM

-3169 TIPPKTYTYGTDTT
+3169 TIPPKTYTYGTDTA

-3214 TVTINGAGSATF
+3214 AVGTVTINGAGSATF

-3235 YNAPVP
+3235 YNAPAP

-3250 GTPTIAVSNLSKSTV
+3250 GTPTIAISNLSKSTI

-3272 SSSASDGSRTFSS
+3272 SSTASDGARTFSS

-3295 SSGLVTIIGIV
+3295 SSGLVTIVGIV
-3306 GTTTITVSQVAT
+3306 GTTTITVSQAAS
-3318 TNYNAPSDATA
+3318 TNYNAPSNATA
-3329 ILTVTKGTP
+3329 TLTVIKGTP
-3338 TLSAFSIA
+3338 ILSAFSIA
-3346 SKIFGD
+3346 PKIFGD
-3352 LPFAVTAPASRNTV
+3352 SPFAVTAPASQNTVV

-3372 SDTPGVATIT
+3372 SDTLGVATI

-3396 ITANQDATTNF
+3396 ITATQDATTNF

-3445 TASDGA
+3445 TASNGA
-3451 LTFSSSSEIVAK
+3451 LTFSSSSDIVAK

-3561 ASIVGATNLPEFST
+3561 ASIVGATNLPTFST

-3641 APSSIST
+3641 AQSSISS

-3699 YTGSVIAVNISSRMN
+3699 YSGSIIAVNISSRMN

-3724 KLYDVVNSMVTAAM
+3724 KLYDVVNSMVTAAL
-3738 AQEASSGLVAGYVS
+3738 AQEALSGLVAGYVS

-3783 SYASIT
+3783 SYASNT
-3789 NTFSYSVN
+3789 NTFSYSVII
-3797 VTGPAANPLSLDKT
+3797 TGPAENPLSLDKT

-3868 NLKSL
+3868 NVNLKSL

-3918 MGLRWIQG
+3918 MGLRWIQF

-3993 IVGGPY
+3993 IGGGPH
-3999 VVGISNFNTDIYPGT
+3999 VVVISNFNTEVYPGT
-4014 CTATI
+4014 CSATI
-4019 PASLHQQIG
+4019 PASLHNQIG
-4028 GGKNYVLRFVEKD
+4028 GGKSYVLRFVEKD
-4041 TGTITNMSSF
+4041 TGIITNMSSF

-4063 LTLYGKTFTCE
+4063 ISLYGKTFTCE

-4085 GEYVILPYTSNLNY
+4085 GEYVILPYTPNANY

-4105 AGLFPTI
+4105 TGLFPTV
-4112 TTVLDHKGMNWNV
+4112 TTELQHTGMIWSL

-4137 NWLTTTAGLNVSS
+4137 SWLTATAGLNVSS
-4150 PNYVSKVRVNIKISG
+4150 PNYTSKVRVNIKLSG
-4165 ESSYRFT
+4165 DSSYRFT

-4182 YSMFHSSVRT
+4182 YSIFHSSIRT
-4192 SQGQAI
+4192 SQGQNG
-4198 GTWVVV
+4198 GTWVVD

-4222 QYGGVT
+4222 QYAGSGPAS
-4228 IYGNYYTLNDLAAEA
+4228 GFYTSLSNMAAAA
-4243 GTSTILYG
+4243 GTSTVLYG
-4251 VDVASTFA
+4251 V
-4259 VSNLA
+4259 
-4264 LSGAGYTWNSSTLK
+4264 
-4278 YATSVAFTT
+4278 
-4287 AVPYGTSTT
+4287 
-4296 THKHKVELINPDT
+4296 
-4309 TKITLGSFVLDN
+4309 
-4321 SAKTVAVSPLNPS
+4321 
-4334 STHTVKVTLVD
+4334 
-4345 SAGND
+4345 
-4350 VTGVI
+4350 GVI
-4355 ASSQT
+4355 
-4360 LTLTVPA
+4360 
-4367 AQ
+4367 